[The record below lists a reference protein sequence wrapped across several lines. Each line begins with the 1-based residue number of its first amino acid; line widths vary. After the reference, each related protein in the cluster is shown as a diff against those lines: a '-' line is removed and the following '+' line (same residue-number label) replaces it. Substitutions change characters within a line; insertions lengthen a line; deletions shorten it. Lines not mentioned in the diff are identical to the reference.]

1 MFSMFVSM
9 SHLCDL
15 FFIFSLIFIIIN
27 HITTLKQ
34 TQEEKSSLPKR
45 APDNVFIN
53 AYIFSM

>member
-1 MFSMFVSM
+1 M